1 MTKQTIEVDGLPEGW
16 EVTNVEIDRELQ
28 WHWMMEWCK
37 RNMLHPGESWVWAAA
52 EKAYK
57 EHS

>member
-1 MTKQTIEVDGLPEGW
+1 MPTGIASSREDNIMTTE
-16 EVTNVEIDRELQ
+16 Q

>member
-1 MTKQTIEVDGLPEGW
+1 MMTEWKELPPP
-16 EVTNVEIDRELQ
+16 Q

-37 RNMLHPGESWVWAAA
+37 RNMLHPGESWVWVAA

-57 EHS
+57 ERKDAE